1 MRLVPLVCAVVLL
14 ALHAPALAG
23 QKRVTYYLDGVRVEE
38 SVAAVKGYLEYP
50 LPGSFTA
57 GSLRVRPLGGGE
69 ILRVEVAPAAKS
81 PRQIRELALLKRQRT
96 ELQDRL
102 ELLSRREEIFA
113 AAVKSQSGKA
123 PRATKTNPDPVASLK
138 QGTDFA
144 LARLDGVSR
153 ARKSCERSLESVER
167 KLAAQEKAGQIARV
181 WLTSPRAAVSY
192 LAGSGHWTP
201 SYHFRWVGDKSGE
214 LLLHARI
221 PAPDKGVT
229 LLVSAGTV
237 SQGALPREVTG
248 EFPLLA
254 RYPLTLVKGGRG
266 DSRPLSFSFEKVA
279 AELPPGEAA
288 AFWGGEYLGRGRFAG
303 GGSCEV
309 SIVE

>member
-1 MRLVPLVCAVVLL
+1 MRLVPFVFALVLL
-14 ALHAPALAG
+14 AVQTPALAG
-23 QKRVTYYLDGVRVEE
+23 QRRVTYYLDGVRVEQQ
-38 SVAAVKGYLEYP
+38 VAAAKGYLEYP
-50 LPGSFTA
+50 LPGPFTA
-57 GSLRVRPLGGGE
+57 GSLRVRPLGGGA
-69 ILRVEVAPAAKS
+69 ILRVEVAPAALS
-81 PRQIRELALLKRQRT
+81 PRQSRELALLKKQRT
-96 ELQDRL
+96 ELKDRL
-102 ELLSRREEIFA
+102 ELLTRREEIFA

-123 PRATKTNPDPVASLK
+123 PRASKSNPDPVASLN

-167 KLAAQEKAGQIARV
+167 RLAIQEKTGQVARV
-181 WLTSPRAAVSY
+181 WLTAPRAAVSY
-192 LAGSGHWTP
+192 LASDAHWTP
-201 SYHFRWVGDKSGE
+201 SYLFRWAGDKSGE

-221 PAPDKGVT
+221 PAPGKGVT

-237 SQGALPREVTG
+237 SQGAAPREVSG

-254 RYPLTLVKGGRG
+254 RYPLMLVKGGRG

-303 GGSCEV
+303 GTSCEV
-309 SIVE
+309 AIVE